1 MNRSLLP
8 LLLIALAGLIPSAE
22 AASELSISEQEIAA
36 HIRFLSHDLLEGR
49 GIATRGGALAVTY
62 LETMFRL
69 FGLEPAFGDGYQQE
83 IALRRVSS
91 DPAAAMEFTSPDGAS
106 MTSACGDDFVA
117 VMSLP
122 DQPLPSDVE
131 LVYVGYGIVSERWQ
145 WDDYKDADLRGKV
158 IVAHVNEPGAD
169 QGELFEGPSLTYFG
183 RWTYKY
189 QEAARHGAVGALLI
203 HTTEEAGYD
212 WTVVR
217 NSGSGDFFFD
227 PEAPDLL
234 GLQAWITSD
243 VAAKLFQQ
251 AGHDLGRLRSAAGQ
265 RSFRPIPLGIKL
277 RLRAQYEYQN
287 VVAHNVAGVVRGRGG
302 DGRAIVLTAH
312 LDHLGR
318 GRAMDGDDIYN
329 GALDNGSALSAL
341 LALARVVGAQA
352 GTFESD
358 VLFLAPDAEEEGL
371 LGSDYFVR
379 NSPVPPERIVAN
391 LNFELTNVWGRTR
404 DLIAIGG
411 RHSDLGEVIA
421 QVAARHGMTVSP
433 ESAPEQGYFF
443 RSDQLS
449 FARAGI
455 PAVWIDCGEKL
466 VGEPEGAGTRLRQQY
481 RATAYHRPS
490 DEFDPAWELAGTVQL
505 AEIVFEVLREID
517 GRNEPLGWKPDSSF
531 QR

>member
-1 MNRSLLP
+1 MSRSLLP
-8 LLLIALAGLIPSAE
+8 LLLISFAIWLAAVGVAAE
-22 AASELSISEQEIAA
+22 VPISEQEIAA

-49 GIATRGGALAVTY
+49 GIATRGEALAVTY

-69 FGLEPAFGDGYQQE
+69 FGLEPVFGDSYQQE
-83 IALRRVSS
+83 IVLRRVTS
-91 DPAAAMEFTSPDGAS
+91 DPAASMELVSPDGAS
-106 MTSACGDDFVA
+106 MSISCGDDFVA
-117 VMSLP
+117 VKSLP
-122 DQPLPSDVE
+122 AQPLPSDVE

-158 IVAHVNEPGAD
+158 IVAHVNEPGPD
-169 QGELFEGPSLTYFG
+169 RPELFEGRSLTYFG

-217 NSGSGDFFFD
+217 NSGSGDFFYD
-227 PEAPDLL
+227 PDAPDLL
-234 GLQAWITSD
+234 PLQAWITSD
-243 VAAKLFQQ
+243 VAARLFQQ
-251 AGHDLGRLRSAAGQ
+251 AGHDLEGLRSAAGQ

-277 RLRAQYEYQN
+277 RLNAEYAYQN
-287 VVAHNVAGVVRGRGG
+287 VVTRNVAGVVRGRGG
-302 DGRAIVLTAH
+302 DGRAVVLTAH
-312 LDHLGR
+312 HDHLGR
-318 GRAMDGDDIYN
+318 GREMDGDDIYN
-329 GALDNGSALSAL
+329 GALDNGSAMATL

-352 GTFESD
+352 EPFASD
-358 VLFLAPDAEEEGL
+358 VVFFAPAAEEEGL
-371 LGSDYFVR
+371 VGSDYFVR
-379 NSPVPPERIVAN
+379 NSPVPTERIAAN
-391 LNFELTNVWGRTR
+391 LNFELTNVWGRTH

-411 RHSDLGEVIA
+411 RHSDLGDVIA
-421 QVAARHGMTVSP
+421 RVAARHGMSVSP

-443 RSDQLS
+443 RSDQIN

-466 VGEPEGAGTRLRQQY
+466 VGEPEGTGTRLRQQY

-490 DEFDPAWELAGTVQL
+490 DELDPAWELAGTVQL
-505 AEIVFEVLREID
+505 TELALEILRELD
-517 GRNEPLGWKPDSSF
+517 GLEKPLSWKPDSSF